1 LLASLNGVLPT
12 YPDLAYPISRS
23 VLLDL
28 VSVHVLIVLEV
39 SDGPS
44 GARGEIFGEN
54 VPAAFL
60 PSGVS
65 MGATWDKDLMYEM
78 GQLIGDE
85 VTSGFAKVLV
95 REMVGHANGDS
106 AKPSRLQ

>member
-1 LLASLNGVLPT
+1 MT
-12 YPDLAYPISRS
+12 Q
-23 VLLDL
+23 
-28 VSVHVLIVLEV
+28 V

-65 MGATWDKDLMYEM
+65 MGATWDEDLMYEI
-78 GQLIGDE
+78 GQLLGNE
-85 VTSGFAKVLV
+85 VLLRPCQLDFGVCKVESV
-95 REMVGHANGDS
+95 DSSSVG
-106 AKPSRLQ
+106 PSRLR